1 MSYNAAPSNF
11 FNAGYSLSGSAISLT
26 TATSPGTALGTFTAD
41 PTTEILT
48 TSAAHNLYIGD
59 IVTLSSTTTLPAG
72 LAAATNYYVKTAPS
86 SATLTLAATSEGTVI
101 DITTTGTGTHT
112 IKVPGFLQQLTDAE
126 ASLTTGDY
134 REVVAAIYEAIYQR
148 FLLLGSSNQPTRLQM
163 SRNQYED
170 TVTHRTV
177 FSYTA
182 TIYTDIISRQ
192 VSPE

>member
-26 TATSPGTALGTFTAD
+26 TATSSGTALGTFTAD

-48 TSAAHNLYIGD
+48 TSAVHNLYIGD
-59 IVTLSSTTTLPAG
+59 VVVLSSTTTLPAG
-72 LAAATNYYVKTAPS
+72 LTAGSYFVKTVPS
-86 SATLTLAATSEGTVI
+86 TTTLTLSATSGGAVI
-101 DITTTGTGTHT
+101 DITSTGTGTHT

-126 ASLTTGDY
+126 ANLTTGDY
-134 REVVAAIYEAIYQR
+134 REVVAALYEAIYQR
-148 FLLLGSSNQPTRLQM
+148 FLILGSSNQPTRLQM
-163 SRNQYED
+163 TRNQYED